1 MTGPVWDGSG
11 VDPWLPARLAAQA
24 EIAAAEMAVREAV
37 WAELS
42 SWLVLVSRAVLATVR
57 PDPFAVWS
65 KAPEWVA
72 AVKRIVEGPIRDT
85 IRLSYTTLLGDG
97 YRFDMR
103 PAVVEHLADVTNR
116 MVRTPDSVFDLVAEQ
131 INRGADGGEGIPEIA
146 ARVAEVLDATGTE
159 RWPNRATVVA
169 RTETL
174 SALNAGRSDSF
185 EAVAEE
191 LDQPFEAMWLATAD
205 ARTRATHRVADGQRV
220 PLGQPFL
227 VGGVSLA
234 RPGDPKGP
242 GSEIIQCRCT
252 TLLLEPGE
260 TVDLTH
266 RQFKNY

>member
-1 MTGPVWDGSG
+1 MTGPAWDGTG

-24 EIAAAEMAVREAV
+24 EIAAAELAVREAV
-37 WAELS
+37 WEELS
-42 SWLVLVSRAVLATVR
+42 SWLVLASRAILATIR

-65 KAPEWVA
+65 RAPEWVA

-85 IRLSYTTLLGDG
+85 IRLSYATLLGDG
-97 YRFDMR
+97 YQFDMR

-116 MVRTPDSVFDLVAEQ
+116 MVRTPDSVFTLVAEQ
-131 INRGADGGEGIPEIA
+131 ISRGADGGEGIPEIA

-159 RWPNRATVVA
+159 RWQNRATVVA

-191 LDQPFEAMWLATAD
+191 LGVPFESMWLATAD
-205 ARTRATHRVADGQRV
+205 TRTRATHRVADGQRV
-220 PLGQPFL
+220 PLGKPFT
-227 VGGVSLA
+227 VGGVQLA